1 MTELIKNILYS
12 IIIALLYNIGGNHEL
27 NLKNEKRTN
36 YIKLCEKEIERT
48 SNNLNEKKMRE

>member
-36 YIKLCEKEIERT
+36 YIKLCEKKDRE
-48 SNNLNEKKMRE
+48 NEQ